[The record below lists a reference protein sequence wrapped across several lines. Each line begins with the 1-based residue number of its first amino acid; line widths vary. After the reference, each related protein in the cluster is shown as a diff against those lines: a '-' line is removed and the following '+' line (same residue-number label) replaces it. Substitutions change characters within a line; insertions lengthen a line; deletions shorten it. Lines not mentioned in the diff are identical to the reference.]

1 MSVVVYG
8 FFKAIYLSI
17 LNGLYLYVRI
27 WSFSEVYSFGPP
39 PRFIEL

>member
-17 LNGLYLYVRI
+17 LNGLYVRI
-27 WSFSEVYSFGPP
+27 WSFSEVYLFGPSP
-39 PRFIEL
+39 PPLY